1 MAQEVKILNGTSRQ
15 ARYNG
20 TIFDNTSL
28 TGKGWRQSSN
38 KLSTRPIISTL
49 AIDRGINIS
58 ETASWNNLCDPMEF
72 SDMKKSVDRIHD
84 AISKRE
90 KVGIIGDYDA
100 DGITGT
106 AQLVR
111 YFKRHEIEPH
121 VILPHRIHDGY
132 GVSKKFIDALSAH
145 GTSLLITVD
154 TGISHAEEL
163 NYAKNLGMDVIVTDH
178 HSVPNVVPDSLILH
192 PSRDAACGV
201 SKVNKNLSGSG
212 VVFTLIR
219 ALEDG
224 NWKDKET
231 DVALAAIGTVA
242 DVVPLLRE
250 NRLIVQLGLLAMNND
265 NNDPVFDLTREVLT
279 NGERVTSS
287 HIGFRIA
294 PRINAA
300 GRINDPSLALSA
312 LLAGGDAIKKLHAIN
327 EERQEETRRQMEIA
341 DELID
346 VNSPVITT
354 ASSDFHPGIVGL
366 IAGRL
371 TEKTGMPSCI
381 GSVRDGKVTCS
392 LRSISSYNIV
402 EALKRCQDHLAGFG
416 GHAKAAGCSVE
427 ISKWDEFA
435 KAICADAGSKLS
447 DEDLVPKVEIDL
459 ELESSDIT
467 LDNARDLQRLEPF
480 GEGNREPL
488 FLVKNQNISNL
499 RCVGKEDQ
507 HLQCQIGDAK
517 AVGFNLGHLL
527 PSLTEHADIVC
538 RLGTD
543 SWGGHERVQMFVED
557 VSVAEKVGA

>member
-1 MAQEVKILNGTSRQ
+1 MN
-15 ARYNG
+15 
-20 TIFDNTSL
+20 F
-28 TGKGWRQSSN
+28 
-38 KLSTRPIISTL
+38 P
-49 AIDRGINIS
+49 
-58 ETASWNNLCDPMEF
+58 
-72 SDMKKSVDRIHD
+72 DMKKSVERIHN
-84 AISKRE
+84 AVSKSE

-100 DGITGT
+100 DGITGV

-111 YFKRHEIEPH
+111 YFRRHGIEPH

-145 GTSLLITVD
+145 GASLLITVD
-154 TGISHAEEL
+154 TGISHAKEL
-163 NYAKNLGMDVIVTDH
+163 NYAKSLGMDIVVTDH
-178 HSVPNVVPDSLILH
+178 HSVPEEVPDALILH
-192 PSRDAACGV
+192 PSI
-201 SKVNKNLSGSG
+201 SSHNTSLSGSG
-212 VVFTLIR
+212 VVFTLLR
-219 ALEDG
+219 ALEDDD
-224 NWKDKET
+224 WEEKDT

-242 DVVPLLRE
+242 DVVPLLGE
-250 NRLIVQLGLLAMNND
+250 NRLIVQLGLLAMNSD
-265 NNDPVFDLTREVLT
+265 NTGAVFDLTREVLT

-300 GRINDPSLALSA
+300 GRINDPSLALLA

-327 EERQEETRRQMEIA
+327 EERQEETRRQMEMA

-346 VNSPVITT
+346 VDNPIITI

-371 TEKTGMPSCI
+371 TEKYGRPSCI

-402 EALKRCQDHLAGFG
+402 DALNRCKDHLAGFG

-427 ISKWDEFA
+427 IPKWDEFTN
-435 KAICADAGSKLS
+435 AICKDAESKLS
-447 DEDLVPKVEIDL
+447 DEDLAPKIEIDH

-499 RCVGKEDQ
+499 RCVGSEQQ

-527 PSLTEHADIVC
+527 PSLTERADIVC

-543 SWGGHERVQMFVED
+543 SWGGHERVQLFVED
-557 VSVAEKVGA
+557 VGVAEKVGA